1 MNILIVTQY
10 FWPESF
16 RINDLA
22 LGLKQRGHEVEIL
35 TGMPNYPAGKFYP
48 GYGFFSPAEER
59 FEGMRVVRIP
69 LLPRGSRRNWR
80 LAANYASFVLSAALL
95 GPLRCRGRY
104 DAIFVYEPSPV
115 TVALPAILLKAIKR
129 APLFLWVQD
138 LWPESL
144 SATGSVTSPR
154 LLRRVRQMVDFI
166 YRRCDLILVSSRGFI
181 GHVLASGVSRE
192 RIAYLPN
199 WAEALFR
206 PLAPLPVSVGDDM
219 PAGFRIL
226 FAGNIGS
233 AQSFETILAAAERTR
248 SQPDLHWVILGEGNM
263 RPWVS
268 DEILRRGLAD
278 RVHLLGQRPVDT
290 MPSYFAAADALL
302 VTLRGDPVFSLTVPS
317 KVQSYLACGRPLIA
331 AIDGEG
337 AEIVAESGA
346 GLTCPAAATDQLAAA
361 ALALYTMPRSQRE
374 AMGQKGRAYFEA
386 NFEREMLIDRLE
398 GFIRNLRSGR
408 PCAS

>member
-35 TGMPNYPAGKFYP
+35 TGMPNYPARKFYP

-144 SATGSVTSPR
+144 SATGSVPRAHSLSP
-154 LLRRVRQMVDFI
+154 
-166 YRRCDLILVSSRGFI
+166 
-181 GHVLASGVSRE
+181 
-192 RIAYLPN
+192 
-199 WAEALFR
+199 
-206 PLAPLPVSVGDDM
+206 
-219 PAGFRIL
+219 
-226 FAGNIGS
+226 
-233 AQSFETILAAAERTR
+233 
-248 SQPDLHWVILGEGNM
+248 
-263 RPWVS
+263 
-268 DEILRRGLAD
+268 
-278 RVHLLGQRPVDT
+278 
-290 MPSYFAAADALL
+290 
-302 VTLRGDPVFSLTVPS
+302 
-317 KVQSYLACGRPLIA
+317 
-331 AIDGEG
+331 
-337 AEIVAESGA
+337 
-346 GLTCPAAATDQLAAA
+346 
-361 ALALYTMPRSQRE
+361 
-374 AMGQKGRAYFEA
+374 
-386 NFEREMLIDRLE
+386 
-398 GFIRNLRSGR
+398 
-408 PCAS
+408 